1 MRQVRPT
8 TVIAALLAALVFGAG
23 SNAQAQTGAD
33 HSPWSV
39 DFGIGF
45 DNDLSGHVNSSAIGT
60 LNGQT
65 VVILANSYE
74 EVYGTGLHLRGGV
87 GYTIGDSGTELRATI
102 AFQSLD
108 ADFVTPLGDIG
119 ASKLYAQYTDYQ
131 SLSLDVGARQ
141 YRDLNT
147 HLRAY
152 GEAAIGLGFID
163 KIDATLVAPTINLSG
178 KANDL
183 YDQTVAMSLS
193 GNLGLLYQTS
203 DRVGIFGQFGLRWMS
218 GLAQVDDLVGTG
230 LETINDKSSRWTMP
244 FVAGVRFQF

>member
-1 MRQVRPT
+1 MRFVDRT
-8 TVIAALLAALVFGAG
+8 LVIGAMLSAIVFGAG
-23 SNAQAQTGAD
+23 STAQAQAE

-45 DNDLSGHVNSSAIGT
+45 DNDLAGHINSSGVGT

-65 VVILANSYE
+65 VVILANTYE

-87 GYTIGDSGTELRATI
+87 GYNVHDTNTELRATVT
-102 AFQSLD
+102 FQSLD

-131 SLSLDVGARQ
+131 SLALDFGARQ
-141 YRDLNT
+141 YIDLNNRF
-147 HLRAY
+147 RAY
-152 GEAAIGLGFID
+152 GEAAIGFGFID

-183 YDQTVAMSLS
+183 YDQTVATALS
-193 GNLGLLYQTS
+193 GNVGLLYKAG
-203 DRVGIFGQFGLRWMS
+203 DRVGVFGQFGLRWMS

-230 LETINDKSSRWTMP
+230 LETINDKSSRWTIP
-244 FVAGVRFQF
+244 FVVGVRYQF